1 MKGWSAAVLIGVM
14 GCAGSSKEPVSLLST
29 SELTAQDYD
38 EVLERWTRTDRV
50 YDKLHSV
57 IFADATFHS
66 PEFRRA
72 FLLRHQ
78 DIYGRGSEEADRLM
92 LTAEGADEQLE
103 FFLSAWTPDVKW
115 NDLDDEE
122 SIWRVTLEDLRPGSE
137 PVDGKVERIKTT
149 ANLRVIY
156 PYITDF
162 ARTYA
167 VRFPRATASGDP
179 VISGASEGFL
189 LRIRSG
195 LGQAE
200 LSWKL
205 RPANPP
211 RAEPPAAR

>member
-1 MKGWSAAVLIGVM
+1 MKRWIVAGWVLM
-14 GCAGSSKEPVSLLST
+14 LGCAGAGKEPVSLLST
-29 SELTAQDYD
+29 TELTAQDYE

-78 DIYGRGSEEADRLM
+78 DIYGRGSEEAERLM
-92 LTAEGADEQLE
+92 LTSEGADEQLE
-103 FFLSAWTPDVKW
+103 FFLSAWTPDMKW

-122 SIWRVTLEDLRPGSE
+122 SIWRVTLEDVRPGSE

-167 VRFPRATASGDP
+167 VRFPRATGSGDP
-179 VISGASEGFL
+179 VISSASDGFV

-195 LGQAE
+195 LGQAALE
-200 LSWKL
+200 WTL
-205 RPANPP
+205 RPAAREKP
-211 RAEPPAAR
+211 RP